1 MDHTRITS
9 STPSGPRVSRR
20 SALTALGAL
29 GALAATPALAGPA
42 VASTYPNPNNTPTSA
57 IRTYGDMIKGLE
69 QLQRTSRGTVTVTTL
84 RQVGTAE
91 FLSEQG
97 RELYVA
103 QVGTGTRHLWI
114 QGRIHG
120 DEPYGLDSLMTVLK
134 SLASSGNP
142 TYRQIREQ
150 FTIHFIPVYNPD
162 GSEMNTRTTTL
173 WDSATNQ
180 PRLGANGRPLT
191 VDLNRD
197 WAVNGFRARES
208 RAWYEYW
215 TMVKPAYALDIH
227 DQGLKRDYETGEE
240 ITFSLGISLAPGGP
254 TLPTIQDGEY
264 DVLTRQMMG
273 HVWLETKDYGFI
285 GIDKYD
291 VGYGTVI
298 DIRGGVVSA
307 MMLGLDHAGMNPT
320 RHSNPAVFFEAS
332 GNTSDGSIG
341 HKARGK
347 FVRQNVLGMT
357 AWLDG
362 LADGSVFEVDP
373 DIWHDQIPGTPVE
386 FYFTDWDPR
395 GIIPA

>member
-1 MDHTRITS
+1 MREADHTHIAS
-9 STPSGPRVSRR
+9 PTPSGPRVSRR
-20 SALTALGAL
+20 TALTALGAL
-29 GALAATPALAGPA
+29 GALAATPTLAGPA
-42 VASTYPNPNNTPTSA
+42 AATTYPNPNSTPTSA

-84 RQVGTAE
+84 REVGTAE

-103 QVGTGTRHLWI
+103 TVGTGARHLWI

-150 FTIHFIPVYNPD
+150 FSIHVIPVYNPD

-173 WDSATNQ
+173 WDAATNS

-215 TMVKPAYALDIH
+215 TMVKPEYALDIH
-227 DQGLKRDYETGEE
+227 HQGMKVDRTTGEA
-240 ITFSLGISLAPGGP
+240 ITLSLGVSLAPGGP
-254 TLPTIQDGEY
+254 TLPGIRGGEY
-264 DVLTRQMMG
+264 DVLTRQMAG
-273 HVWLETKDYGFI
+273 YVWQ
-285 GIDKYD
+285 
-291 VGYGTVI
+291 
-298 DIRGGVVSA
+298 
-307 MMLGLDHAGMNPT
+307 
-320 RHSNPAVFFEAS
+320 
-332 GNTSDGSIG
+332 
-341 HKARGK
+341 KARGK
-347 FVRQNVLGMT
+347 LIQQNVLGVE
-357 AWLDG
+357 AWLSG
-362 LADGSVFEVDP
+362 LATGAVQRLDP
-373 DIWHDQIPGTPVE
+373 EIWEQIPHDPVR
-386 FYFTDWDPR
+386 FYFTDW
-395 GIIPA
+395 GGTIPA

>member
-1 MDHTRITS
+1 MREADHTHIAS
-9 STPSGPRVSRR
+9 PTPSGPRVSRR
-20 SALTALGAL
+20 TALTALGAL
-29 GALAATPALAGPA
+29 GALAATPTLAGPA
-42 VASTYPNPNNTPTSA
+42 AATTYPNPNNTPTSA

-84 RQVGTAE
+84 REVGTAE

-103 QVGTGTRHLWI
+103 TVGTGARHLWI

-134 SLASSGNP
+134 SLVSSGNP

-173 WDSATNQ
+173 WDAATNS

-215 TMVKPAYALDIH
+215 TMVKPEYA
-227 DQGLKRDYETGEE
+227 
-240 ITFSLGISLAPGGP
+240 LAPGGP
-254 TLPTIQDGEY
+254 TLPGIRGGEY
-264 DVLTRQMMG
+264 DVLTRQMAG
-273 HVWLETKDYGFI
+273 YVWQ
-285 GIDKYD
+285 
-291 VGYGTVI
+291 
-298 DIRGGVVSA
+298 
-307 MMLGLDHAGMNPT
+307 
-320 RHSNPAVFFEAS
+320 
-332 GNTSDGSIG
+332 
-341 HKARGK
+341 KARGK
-347 FVRQNVLGMT
+347 LIQQNVLGVE
-357 AWLDG
+357 AWLSG
-362 LADGSVFEVDP
+362 LATGAVQRLDP
-373 DIWHDQIPGTPVE
+373 EIWEQIPHDPVR
-386 FYFTDWDPR
+386 FYFTDW
-395 GIIPA
+395 GGTIPA